1 MSKSFIL
8 LLMIFCH
15 IIDDYCLQNIGPLA
29 SLKQK
34 IWWSEHYPQ
43 KLYKYDFLV
52 ALIMHSFS
60 WTFMV
65 MLPIAYYFAWNPAP
79 LFYIAFGSN
88 VVIHAVVDHAKANRL
103 AINLLMDQTI
113 HIGQIAV
120 TFILLIT

>member
-1 MSKSFIL
+1 M

-43 KLYKYDFLV
+43 KLYKYDFLI

-79 LFYIAFGSN
+79 LFYIAFGVN
-88 VVIHAVVDHAKANRL
+88 VVVHANVDHAKANRL

-113 HIGQIAV
+113 HVGQIAV